1 MNAYIGKNMKKAF
14 ALARL
19 YNKELTNI
27 VCKVVGGIAG
37 NNSDRNG
44 IDWMEWQANTLT
56 PKIQLPKNMFKKY
69 VEGLITK
76 YRREL
81 DG

>member
-1 MNAYIGKNMKKAF
+1 M
-14 ALARL
+14 
-19 YNKELTNI
+19 
-27 VCKVVGGIAG
+27 CKVVGGIAG

-81 DG
+81 DA